1 MAVPVLPGGA
11 PLLEVG
17 DLVDV
22 LVTVDAAASG
32 GGPPAFAVAE
42 AAVVLHVG
50 DESVTVAVPRAT
62 SPRVAFAASQ
72 GLVTLALV
80 GS

>member
-1 MAVPVLPGGA
+1 MQP
-11 PLLEVG
+11 G

-22 LVTVDAAASG
+22 LVTVDPGISG
-32 GGPPAFAVAE
+32 SGPPAFAVAD
-42 AAVVLHVG
+42 AAVVLHVD

-80 GS
+80 GA